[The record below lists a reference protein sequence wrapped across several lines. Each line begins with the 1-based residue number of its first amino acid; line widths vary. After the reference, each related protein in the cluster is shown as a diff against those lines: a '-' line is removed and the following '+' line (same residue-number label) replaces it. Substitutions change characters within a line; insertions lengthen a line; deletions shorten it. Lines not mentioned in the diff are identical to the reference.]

1 MSDRIQYRRDTKA
14 RWAEVNPVLMEGEIG
29 LEIDTKNIKM
39 GDGVHAWNE
48 LEYCVGIEN
57 ITSEPGTSE
66 NLAASQKL
74 VTDVTSQMQTKIN
87 AELDILIAKTS
98 KISFSITDRYIYKE
112 DGTIQVLA
120 GWVSTERINV
130 KKGDIIVYEGYF
142 EGNACGIGLYV
153 KDTFKELQIT
163 DNKAIVTSDG
173 YIRCCSKVDK
183 AVGVSIYNKRID
195 DYADEIKDI
204 KKYQEANRFSID
216 GKYVFKDN
224 GKVMSLENYSITEHI
239 EVKVG
244 DIILYNGYA
253 EGNACPVC
261 LYYNGTFLPLEII
274 DDKTLIGHDG
284 YIIGTSR
291 NDKKDCIIVL
301 NEKDFY
307 LKKEIENVSKNINAN
322 EEKLQKELL
331 RLNGFNSLIKFSI
344 EGKYVYK
351 PTGDIYSLSSYSIT
365 EKINVKSGDIIKY
378 LGFAEGN
385 SAIIGFW
392 GEEGFE
398 SLTPVNGELLI
409 RKDGYIIASSQTDKA
424 VGLLLCSE
432 LSSIII
438 TSYNKNKYIYK
449 ENGEVLSWNTSWGTS
464 YYTTDFIPVIPKEE
478 LMYEGYAEGNAAS
491 VAFYDKKLHYLSAE
505 TKVFAS
511 ELGSL
516 FIVPDSARFM
526 KVSSKVYYSSQPKV
540 YRRTN
545 SNLDNK
551 KWLVV
556 GDSISSAAYSQLS
569 GNFYF
574 DLIKNRYNNLTV
586 TTLAVPGSRV
596 AFHSGNTFS
605 FVQRVSEA
613 MSSKPDADIVTVLGG
628 VNDWG
633 QEKTSSAKSPIPLG
647 TINDTLPSSYE
658 EATTFYK
665 AIKYLCN
672 ILIKNYPI
680 AKIIFITPMG
690 ANPDKSVTTF
700 AGYKNS
706 FGLTI
711 LDYKKAINDVCNF
724 YGIKVCTIVGLT
736 PYVEEH
742 KNTMFIP
749 FKVDSLG
756 GLHPNVE
763 GHKII
768 AKLIEKEIQ
777 L

>member
-1 MSDRIQYRRDTKA
+1 MAY
-14 RWAEVNPVLMEGEIG
+14 
-29 LEIDTKNIKM
+29 
-39 GDGVHAWNE
+39 
-48 LEYCVGIEN
+48 
-57 ITSEPGTSE
+57 E
-66 NLAASQKL
+66 NLKAAIKQAIKNNNNQEITGSTMQSTLLSMVDNIPEVVQELGKAEYKVMSQKAVSDKL
-74 VTDVTSQMQTKIN
+74 IN
-87 AELDILIAKTS
+87 IIARTLEVP
-98 KISFSITDRYIYKE
+98 FSINNKYIYKKNGSVE
-112 DGTIQVLA
+112 SLDGYSI
-120 GWVSTERINV
+120 TEKINV
-130 KKGDIIVYEGYF
+130 KKGDIILYNGF
-142 EGNACGIGLYV
+142 AEGNACEIGLYTGSSFSV
-153 KDTFKELQIT
+153 LQVVDGKTIIP
-163 DNKAIVTSDG
+163 ADG
-173 YIRCCSKVDK
+173 YIIGCSKTDK
-183 AVGVSIYNKRID
+183 AIGVSIYNKRID
-195 DYADEIKDI
+195 DYSNEIKNI
-204 KKYQEANRFSID
+204 KKYQEVHRFSIN
-216 GKYVFKDN
+216 GKYVYKDN
-224 GKVMSLENYSITEHI
+224 GKVMPLENYSITENI
-239 EVKVG
+239 EVKKG
-244 DIILYNGYA
+244 DIILYNGFA

-261 LYYNGTFLPLEII
+261 LYYDETFSPLEVI
-274 DDKTLIGHDG
+274 DNKTLIDHDG

-307 LKKEIENVSKNINAN
+307 LKKEIDNVSKNIDAN

-351 PTGDIYSLSSYSIT
+351 PTGNIHSLASYSIT
-365 EKINVKSGDIIKY
+365 EKINVKKGDIVKY
-378 LGFAEGN
+378 NGFAEGN
-385 SAIIGFW
+385 AAIIGFW

-398 SLTPVNGELLI
+398 ALTPVNGELLI

-424 VGLLLCSE
+424 VGVLLCNE

-449 ENGEVLSWNTSWGTS
+449 DNGKVLSWDPSWGAS

-478 LMYEGYAEGNAAS
+478 LIYEGFAEGNAAS
-491 VAFYDKKLHYLSAE
+491 VAFYDKELYYLSAE

-526 KVSSKVYYSSQPKV
+526 KVSSNVQYSSQPKV

-545 SNLDNK
+545 SDLDNK
-551 KWLVV
+551 KWLVI

-569 GNFYF
+569 GKFYF
-574 DLIKNRYNNLTV
+574 DLIKNRYNNLAV
-586 TTLAVPGSRV
+586 TTLAVPGSRI

-633 QEKTSSAKSPIPLG
+633 QEKTSSATSPIPLG
-647 TINDTLPSSYE
+647 TMDDTIPSSYE

-665 AIKYLCN
+665 SLKYLCN
-672 ILIKNYPI
+672 TLIENYPN
-680 AKIIFITPMG
+680 AKIVFITPMG
-690 ANPDKSVTTF
+690 ANPDSSVTTF
-700 AGYKNS
+700 ARYKNS
-706 FGLTI
+706 LGFTI

-749 FKVDSLG
+749 FRTDNLG
-756 GLHPNVE
+756 GLHPNIE

-768 AKLIEKEIQ
+768 AKLIEKEI
-777 L
+777 